1 MIFKRGIMAIKRWIY
16 TPADR
21 EAAKD
26 IAETCGCGL
35 FCALLLAGR
44 GMTDYSEIDEFLSTD
59 VFFSDPLSISG
70 MSAAAERLRQAIE
83 NGEKIAV
90 FGDYDADG
98 VTATALLFDCLQ
110 RLGATVVRRVPLR
123 ENGYGIRVDD
133 VCMLHENEVSI
144 IVTVDNGIAAFEA
157 ADAARKLGIT
167 MIITDHHL
175 PADTLPDTDIIIDPH
190 IEGSE
195 AEYRDYAGV
204 GVAFMLACAVCECDP
219 VELIPRYGDIVAIG
233 TVADVVPLTGD
244 NRAFVRYGCE
254 MISGFAS
261 CGVKHLA
268 DLSGLENRQVDS
280 RAIAFALA
288 PRINAAG
295 RMADAT
301 DAVNLLLGDDDAV
314 CEELAARL
322 CEYNVR
328 RKDVESVITA
338 AAEEMIKA
346 DPSLIEMPVL
356 MIKGENFHAGVLGI
370 AAAKLCSKY
379 GRPCIVF
386 TEQAGE
392 IHGSA
397 RSYKGVSIFEI
408 LKGANEHLLRFGGHE
423 LAAGVSILE
432 SEYDDAVAAINES
445 ALNLYPEMPLPPLDV
460 SLKLNPAALDVS
472 AVYATQPL
480 EPFGAGN
487 DAPVYLLERMTVERI
502 DEAGKTGGHTRLTLS
517 RDGARVT
524 AMYFFKKKSE
534 IFFEKGDLID
544 AAVTLEINHFNDLER
559 LTVIIKDL
567 HFSGVS
573 YEMMGL
579 DLRSFELWK
588 IAGRKNALCEEI
600 HISREDVAAVWKNL
614 KSRGKIIGTED
625 IIERR
630 IGRQRLLKT
639 WIILDVLSELQMVK
653 LRKDEF
659 VEIEFVKDPKKNP
672 LENSP
677 TFRAFCKEG
686 EISGLQ

>member
-1 MIFKRGIMAIKRWIY
+1 MNFKRGIMAIKRWIY
-16 TPADR
+16 TSADR
-21 EAAKD
+21 ETAKD

-35 FCALLLAGR
+35 FCALILAGR

-59 VFFSDPLSISG
+59 VFFSNPLSISG
-70 MSAAAERLRQAIE
+70 MSAAAEQLRQAIE
-83 NGEKIAV
+83 NGDKIAV

-110 RLGATVVRRVPLR
+110 RLGANVVCRVPLR
-123 ENGYGIRVDD
+123 ENGYGIREDD
-133 VCMLHENEVSI
+133 VCMLHEDGVSV

-157 ADAARKLGIT
+157 AAAARMLGIT
-167 MIITDHHL
+167 MIITDHHI
-175 PADTLPDTDIIIDPH
+175 PADTLPDADVIIDPH
-190 IEGSE
+190 IKGSE

-204 GVAFMLACAVCECDP
+204 GVAFMLACAVCERDP

-233 TVADVVPLTGD
+233 TVADVVPLTRD

-268 DLSGLENRQVDS
+268 DLSGLENRLVDS
-280 RAIAFALA
+280 RAVAFALA

-295 RMADAT
+295 RMSDAI
-301 DAVNLLLGDDDAV
+301 DAVNLLLADDDEE

-322 CEYNVR
+322 CEYNVSR
-328 RKDVESVITA
+328 RYVESEIML

-356 MIKGENFHAGVLGI
+356 IIKGEDFHAGVLGI
-370 AAAKLCSKY
+370 AAAKLCTKY

-408 LKGANEHLLRFGGHE
+408 LKGAEDFLLRFGGHE

-432 SEYDDAVAAINES
+432 SDYKDAVIAINES
-445 ALNLYPEMPLPPLDV
+445 ALNLYPELPLPPLDV
-460 SLKLNPAALDVS
+460 SLKLNPAALDIA

-487 DAPVYLLERMTVERI
+487 EAPVYLLERMTIERI
-502 DEAGKTGGHTRLTLS
+502 DEVGKTGGHTKLTLS
-517 RDGARVT
+517 RDGAQVT
-524 AMYFFKKKSE
+524 AMYFFRKKSE
-534 IFFEKGDLID
+534 IFFEIGDVID
-544 AAVTLEINHFNDLER
+544 AAVALDINHFNDLER
-559 LTVIIKDL
+559 LTVIVKDL
-567 HFSGVS
+567 HFSCIS
-573 YEMMGL
+573 YDMMGI

-588 IAGRKNALCEEI
+588 ISGKKNAFCEEI

-614 KSRGKIIGTED
+614 KHRGKIIGTED

-630 IGRQRLLKT
+630 IGRHRLLKT
-639 WIILDVLSELQMVK
+639 WIILDILNELQMIK

-659 VEIEFVKDPKKNP
+659 IEIEFVKDPKKNP

-677 TFRAFCKEG
+677 TFRAFCKEE
-686 EISGLQ
+686 EISGLS